1 MKPIYDNVDFLLGL
15 TADQKRAGRGA
26 HELMDQGLL
35 ETEPLSYIRGR
46 SIPNQ
51 FMVIDESQNL
61 TPHEIKTIITRA
73 GEGTRIIL
81 TGDPFQIDH
90 PYIDVSNNGLVHAVN
105 AFADSHLAAHITLQ
119 KGERSEL
126 AEEAARELEQR
137 LLAVSAHKTEISDI
151 AYGQADALVGF
162 AEEQRELL
170 LIAFARGG
178 ESSEVGARI
187 LERLAAGVSAR
198 RRELAAQ
205 GLRDPAFD
213 PDILAQAIVGMWA
226 QVLVWW
232 AEDPR
237 RARRDDV
244 IRTMTQF
251 QLFGSRHEAMDLC
264 GQDAS
269 APTDFQPHTP
279 DGDASQ

>member
-1 MKPIYDNVDFLLGL
+1 LNDVDVSQAMSEARPQPNGRRETRAQATRARFL
-15 TADQKRAGRGA
+15 DAGRRLFA
-26 HELMDQGLL
+26 EHGL
-35 ETEPLSYIRGR
+35 
-46 SIPNQ
+46 
-51 FMVIDESQNL
+51 
-61 TPHEIKTIITRA
+61 RA
-73 GEGTRIIL
+73 VTSHAIAEAAGYAAGTFYL
-81 TGDPFQIDH
+81 HFKDK
-90 PYIDVSNNGLVHAVN
+90 HAL
-105 AFADSHLAAHITLQ
+105 FD
-119 KGERSEL
+119 EL